1 MNKNAHRRPA
11 GRLFIPALAF
21 VAAGLLLASLKLP
34 LWHMRLEAPQYREQ
48 EALKIAVHPDS
59 MRGDLREL
67 GVLNQYIG
75 VHVPPTLPQFKWL
88 PGTLVAG
95 AVLGL
100 LAGLWRGSFRRPA
113 LLLVSGALVA
123 TLAVAAVQAMAQMHD
138 IGHKRDE
145 KTILVGMKDFT
156 PPFLGTRK
164 IAQFTVSSRFGLGA
178 WLIGG
183 ALALQLG
190 AAWLSRASA
199 PASLSLAP
207 GFSPVTS
214 KVENRAAVS
223 TASRPVKAVETAADS
238 VRANHTGLKSGA
250 NEMSRTCGDSAQRAK
265 SSLS

>member
-1 MNKNAHRRPA
+1 MNNHANRHAA
-11 GRLFIPALAF
+11 GQFLVPALAL
-21 VAAGLLLASLKLP
+21 AAAVLLLVSLKLP

-48 EALKIAVHPDS
+48 EALKIAVHPDA

-88 PGTLVAG
+88 PGTMIAG

-100 LAGLWRGSFRRPA
+100 LAGFWRGAFRRRA
-113 LLLVSGALVA
+113 LPLVSGALVA
-123 TLAVAAVQAMAQMHD
+123 ALAVAAVQAMAQMHD

-164 IAQFTVSSRFGLGA
+164 IAQFTVSSQFGLGA

-183 ALALQLG
+183 ALAFQLG
-190 AAWLSRASA
+190 AAWLSRKQDFAGAADVSRLKH
-199 PASLSLAP
+199 PA
-207 GFSPVTS
+207 
-214 KVENRAAVS
+214 ERAADQL
-223 TASRPVKAVETAADS
+223 TPAATTPS
-238 VRANHTGLKSGA
+238 K
-250 NEMSRTCGDSAQRAK
+250 
-265 SSLS
+265 